1 MKHKE
6 IAIIGAGIGGLTTAL
21 ALKKKGFKVSVYE
34 SAKEIKP
41 LGAGIVMA
49 NNAMQIF
56 DKLGIRTKIENAG
69 KKISSICI
77 TNSQLKSIST
87 SNLTSF
93 EKKYG
98 VFNVAIHRADL
109 QNILANELGW
119 ENIFLGKRLNKIEQK
134 DNYTLYFNDTSK
146 VETPILIGA
155 DGIRSK
161 VRTELFGDLK
171 LRDTQQ
177 RCWRGVCEL
186 DTLEKFNHEAY
197 ELWGQ
202 GTRFGFVKINGKQV
216 YWYAVVMEYMLKN
229 NNEVKDFF
237 IDYHPIVKDL
247 IQNTET
253 NNIIF
258 NDIIDLAPI
267 QTWYQDNACIMGDAA
282 HATTP
287 NMGQGACQA
296 VEDAYVISELLAK
309 GLEPSEAFKKYQKI
323 RMKKAHFIV
332 NTSWKIGVV
341 SHIQN
346 PLLCAIR
353 NAFMNILPKNFNDK
367 QLEKVFTIADLKL

>member
-1 MKHKE
+1 

-171 LRDTQQ
+171 LR
-177 RCWRGVCEL
+177 
-186 DTLEKFNHEAY
+186 
-197 ELWGQ
+197 
-202 GTRFGFVKINGKQV
+202 
-216 YWYAVVMEYMLKN
+216 
-229 NNEVKDFF
+229 
-237 IDYHPIVKDL
+237 
-247 IQNTET
+247 
-253 NNIIF
+253 
-258 NDIIDLAPI
+258 
-267 QTWYQDNACIMGDAA
+267 
-282 HATTP
+282 
-287 NMGQGACQA
+287 
-296 VEDAYVISELLAK
+296 
-309 GLEPSEAFKKYQKI
+309 
-323 RMKKAHFIV
+323 
-332 NTSWKIGVV
+332 
-341 SHIQN
+341 
-346 PLLCAIR
+346 
-353 NAFMNILPKNFNDK
+353 
-367 QLEKVFTIADLKL
+367 